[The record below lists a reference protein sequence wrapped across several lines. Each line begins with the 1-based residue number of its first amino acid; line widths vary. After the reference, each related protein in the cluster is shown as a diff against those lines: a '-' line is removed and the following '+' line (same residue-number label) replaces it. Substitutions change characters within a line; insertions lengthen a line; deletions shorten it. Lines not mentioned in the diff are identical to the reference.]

1 MAIHF
6 EQMHIY
12 AFKGIQNLAIPSLNH
27 INILTGDNNCG
38 KTSVLEAIQLMRNPT
53 EFSGILRV
61 ARERDIWKGF
71 SGSAS
76 PYDALLNLFPKNA
89 KDLTLGMDV
98 IYNGKAHGL
107 TLSGTTRHAMIDP
120 NSSLTQRPSIA
131 YRLHQKRD
139 SNEMAEMDIFEGVLA
154 YSNDGILT
162 KQPVSFTEQTVL
174 SDLRLKRTSAT
185 KIIYRPTTHYAHG
198 SVFGK
203 ILKDDGYKS
212 LCLFILQIFDENI
225 SDLLLLR
232 SEDTGRAVEYI
243 KHAQWGNMPL
253 STYGDGIKK
262 VLSIAS
268 GIADA
273 ADGVLLIDEFEMAI
287 HAQHYEQIFSF
298 IIKAC
303 QQMRV
308 QLFITTHSEEAIDKM
323 LEIQAYDAQPETDF
337 INVITLKKISSEKR
351 TYARILSGRETYA
364 NRENFGFEARL

>member
-6 EQMHIY
+6 EKMHIR
-12 AFKGIQNLAIPSLNH
+12 AFKGIQDLEISSLNH

-53 EFSGILRV
+53 EFSGILRI
-61 ARERDIWKGF
+61 ARERDIWRGF
-71 SGSAS
+71 SGAAT
-76 PYDALLNLFPKNA
+76 PYDNLVNLFPKSI
-89 KDLTLGMDV
+89 KQLTLGMEV
-98 IYNGKAHGL
+98 IQRGQTRGV
-107 TLSGTTRHAMIDP
+107 TLSGVTRTAMPDATLRP
-120 NSSLTQRPSIA
+120 EPRYRWSSKPSV
-131 YRLHQKRD
+131 D
-139 SNEMAEMDIFEGVLA
+139 EMSEINIFEGTLV
-154 YSNDGILT
+154 YSDNGT
-162 KQPVSFTEQTVL
+162 QNKQSVSFTDQTSL
-174 SDLRLKRTSAT
+174 TDFRMKRSSAT

-212 LCLFILQIFDENI
+212 LCLFILQIFDKNI
-225 SDLLLLR
+225 CDLLLLK

-243 KHAQWGNMPL
+243 KHTEWGNMPL

-273 ADGVLLIDEFEMAI
+273 VDGILLIDEFEMAI

-308 QLFITTHSEEAIDKM
+308 QLFLTTHSEEAIDAM
-323 LEIQAYDAQPETDF
+323 LKIQEYDAQSELDP
-337 INVITLKKISSEKR
+337 INLITLKNITNENK
-351 TYARILSGRETYA
+351 TYARVISGRDTYA